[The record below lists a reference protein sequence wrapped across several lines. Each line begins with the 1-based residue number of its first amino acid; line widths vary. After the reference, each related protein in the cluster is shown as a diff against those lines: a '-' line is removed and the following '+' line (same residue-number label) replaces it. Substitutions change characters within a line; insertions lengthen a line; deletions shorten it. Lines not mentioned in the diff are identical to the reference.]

1 MNEILVA
8 VDGSKHSSKIVD
20 VGIQLAKAFSTG
32 IILVYVMQ
40 TPSEEPEGV
49 KSFEKVEQYPEAYA
63 DYLQGLGESV
73 TDQFTDLIEKAGLK
87 VRAITPS
94 GNPANEILNIADV
107 ESPMMIV
114 VGVKGMHGI
123 RRFLSLGSVA
133 RNVIENSKV
142 PVITV
147 PPYSA

>member
-1 MNEILVA
+1 MNDILVA

-20 VGIQLAKAFSTG
+20 VGIQLAKAFSAG
-32 IILVYVMQ
+32 IILVYVIH
-40 TPSEEPEGV
+40 TPGEEPEGV

-73 TDQFTDLIEKAGLK
+73 TDQLTDVIQKAGLK

-107 ESPMMIV
+107 ETPTMIV
-114 VGVKGMHGI
+114 LGVKGMHGI
-123 RRFLSLGSVA
+123 RRFLTLGSVA
-133 RNVIENSKV
+133 RNVIENARV
-142 PVITV
+142 PVVTV
-147 PPYSA
+147 PPFSA